1 MKKFLKA
8 CLKEAFKQLVGTK
21 KSSRFVYTK
30 NARLKMSEYRI
41 TERQINEVFTRGR
54 NVKEGMMTR
63 DYNGYHIG
71 IFYTVDKATAASV
84 IISCWKRKS
93 RK

>member
-8 CLKEAFKQLVGTK
+8 CLKEVLKQIFGTK
-21 KSSRFVYTK
+21 PSQKFIFTK

-54 NVKEGMMTR
+54 NVKEDMRIR

-71 IFYTVDKATAASV
+71 IFYTVDKATNAYV